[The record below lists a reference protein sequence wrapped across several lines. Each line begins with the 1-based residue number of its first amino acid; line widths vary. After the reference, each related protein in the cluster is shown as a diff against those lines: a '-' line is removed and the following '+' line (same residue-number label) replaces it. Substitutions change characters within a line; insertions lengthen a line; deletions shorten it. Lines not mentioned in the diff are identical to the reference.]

1 MASRLDFNAS
11 IALKHQGLMSFG
23 TASWIQDDTLGF
35 TADAELEVGER
46 AEMRL
51 ELAGLP
57 DTVMADI
64 VVVKARQDPRSE
76 AFRYAARIA
85 EMTTGDRELLEHWVE
100 ERSAGSTSFTSE
112 RMMASLT
119 ASVVSRSGPRRG
131 GAANEAKKGRKPRE
145 DTSGSLRSSQTWNPS
160 SSSVTGPPKER
171 GRARINQALKT
182 SLDPKE
188 SQDRKAL
195 RELRKDEQTAASD
208 SRSVA
213 STWSTSSVY
222 STTSVASQET
232 VFDPKVTWAE
242 GDPRA
247 EVTWVDP
254 RNLIRDWKT
263 HLCNKALPLPM
274 ELPHPKRGTRLTLRL
289 RLPDGQALAV
299 RARVMGRA
307 GRTVLCAIDL
317 SPGVRHKLK
326 KATRAAALADTVSD
340 GPI

>member
-1 MASRLDFNAS
+1 LASRLDFNAS

-35 TADAELEVGER
+35 TADAELEVGEK

-51 ELAGLP
+51 ELTGLP
-57 DTVMADI
+57 DTVLADI

-85 EMTTGDRELLEHWVE
+85 EMTAGDRELLDHWVD
-100 ERSAGSTSFTSE
+100 ERSAGSTSFTAE

-119 ASVVSRSGPRRG
+119 ASVVSRAGPTRG
-131 GAANEAKKGRKPRE
+131 GAAREAREERRARKRATTESKAP
-145 DTSGSLRSSQTWNPS
+145 RSSQTWTPS
-160 SSSVTGPPKER
+160 SSTGPAPER
-171 GRARINQALKT
+171 GRARINQALRT

-188 SQDRKAL
+188 SH
-195 RELRKDEQTAASD
+195 ERKDLRDLRREEGTAPSD

-222 STTSVASQET
+222 STTSVASKET
-232 VFDPKVTWAE
+232 LFDPAVAWE
-242 GDPRA
+242 QGDPRA
-247 EVTWVDP
+247 EVTWHDP
-254 RNLIRDWKT
+254 KNLIRDWKT

-289 RLPDGQALAV
+289 KLPDGQALAV

-326 KATRAAALADTVSD
+326 RATRAAALADPQD
-340 GPI
+340 D